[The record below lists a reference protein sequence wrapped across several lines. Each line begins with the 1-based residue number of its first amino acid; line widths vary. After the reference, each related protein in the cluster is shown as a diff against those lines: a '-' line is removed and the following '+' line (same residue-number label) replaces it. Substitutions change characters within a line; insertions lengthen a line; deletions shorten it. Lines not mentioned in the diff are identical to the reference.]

1 MHAKK
6 INKIALHSV
15 FMIKAVLFDLDNT
28 LIDFMKMKR
37 SCSEAAIR
45 AMIESGLKID
55 EQKGIRKLF
64 DMYEKY
70 GMENQSI
77 FDRFIREVHGKLDY
91 KMLARAIVAYRRVKA
106 GHLVPYPNA
115 VKTLIKLKERGLK
128 LGIVSDAPIKQAWL
142 RLAELNLCD
151 FFDVVIAKGPK
162 TKMKPHAMP
171 FKKALKALNL
181 EPTEILFVGDN
192 PERDI
197 LGAKKLGMK
206 TVLAKYGQVI
216 HSPEVRAD
224 FEINDISE
232 LLGIINKLNSDERK
246 K

>member
-1 MHAKK
+1 
-6 INKIALHSV
+6 
-15 FMIKAVLFDLDNT
+15 MIKAVLFDLDNT

-37 SCSEAAIR
+37 ACSEAAVR

-55 EQKGIRKLF
+55 EQKGVKILF

-77 FDRFIREVHGKLDY
+77 FDKFIREIHGKLDY
-91 KMLARAIVAYRRVKA
+91 GMLAKAIIAYRRVKA
-106 GHLVPYPNA
+106 GHLMPYPNA

-151 FFDVVIAKGPK
+151 FFDVVVAKQPR

-171 FKKALKALNL
+171 FKKALQTLGM
-181 EPTEILFVGDN
+181 EPAEILFVGDN
-192 PERDI
+192 PARDI

-216 HSPEVRAD
+216 YYSRVKAD
-224 FEINDISE
+224 FEIEDISE
-232 LLGIINKLNSDERK
+232 LVGIVDKLNSKR
-246 K
+246 